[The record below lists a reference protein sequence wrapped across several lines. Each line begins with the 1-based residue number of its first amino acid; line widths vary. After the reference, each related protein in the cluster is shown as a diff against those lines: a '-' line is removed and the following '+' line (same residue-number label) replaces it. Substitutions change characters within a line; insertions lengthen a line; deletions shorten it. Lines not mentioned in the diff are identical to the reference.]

1 MRRRLTVL
9 IAAAVAAVLVATSAA
24 LGGPTTWFTFTVNP
38 GSGLH
43 PTCTLTITSGKG
55 ISNYTVNGVK
65 TEPNVETTSVTITV
79 ANGDVITV
87 KAGTSTQTYTVTG
100 CAPPHTGDDH
110 DGDGDHDGDD
120 HAVHGGPADDH
131 H

>member
-1 MRRRLTVL
+1 MLVAA
-9 IAAAVAAVLVATSAA
+9 IAAMALVASGAQA
-24 LGGPTTWFTFTVNP
+24 GSSTWFTFTVNP

-65 TEPNVETTSVTITV
+65 TELNYETTSVTIAV
-79 ANGDVITV
+79 SNGDVITV
-87 KAGTSTQTYTVTG
+87 KAGTSTATFTVSG
-100 CAPPHTGDDH
+100 CAAPHGGDDH

-120 HAVHGGPADDH
+120 HDVHGTPPDDH
-131 H
+131 HH

>member
-9 IAAAVAAVLVATSAA
+9 LAAAVTAVLVAATAA
-24 LGGPTTWFTFTVNP
+24 LAGPTTWFTFTVNS
-38 GSGLH
+38 GSGFH

-55 ISNYTVNGVK
+55 ISNYTVNGAK
-65 TEPNVETTSVTITV
+65 TELTAEVTSVTIAV

-87 KAGTSTQTYTVTG
+87 KAGRSTGEFTVAG
-100 CAPPHTGDDH
+100 CAPPHAGHDH
-110 DGDGDHDGDD
+110 DRDGDHDGDD
-120 HAVHGGPADDH
+120 HHADDH

>member
-1 MRRRLTVL
+1 MFAAA
-9 IAAAVAAVLVATSAA
+9 IAATALVASGAQA
-24 LGGPTTWFTFTVNP
+24 SSTTWFTFTVNA

-43 PTCTLTITSGKG
+43 PACTLTITSGKG

-65 TEPNVETTSVTITV
+65 TEPSVEITSVTIAV
-79 ANGDVITV
+79 SNGDVITV
-87 KAGTSTQTYTVTG
+87 KAGTSTDTYTVTG
-100 CAPPHTGDDH
+100 CAAPHGGDDH

-120 HAVHGGPADDH
+120 HAVHGTPPDDH

>member
-1 MRRRLTVL
+1 MLAAA
-9 IAAAVAAVLVATSAA
+9 IAATALVASGAQA
-24 LGGPTTWFTFTVNP
+24 GPTTWFEFTVNP

-65 TEPNVETTSVTITV
+65 TEPSSEIKSVTIAV
-79 ANGDVITV
+79 SNGNVITV
-87 KAGTSTQTYTVTG
+87 KAGISTATFTVSG
-100 CAPPHTGDDH
+100 CAAPHVPTPD
-110 DGDGDHDGDD
+110 
-120 HAVHGGPADDH
+120 PH